1 MGYSEIKEW
10 LDSIVDTIE
19 RQKELVVFNSEI
31 ETHRPGDYYFI
42 YRGIEIIADQMGIP
56 LEHSEKKDEKWR
68 HKYSFV
74 YRGIE
79 FLQFEEKPLE
89 GVINE
94 KL

>member
-1 MGYSEIKEW
+1 MEYDEIKEW
-10 LDSIVDTIE
+10 LDSIIDTIE
-19 RQKELVVFNSEI
+19 RQRELVIFNSEI
-31 ETHRPGDYYFI
+31 ETHKPDNYYFI

-56 LEHSEKKDEKWR
+56 LEHHERDDEKWR
-68 HKYSFV
+68 HKYSFI

-89 GVINE
+89 GVSYE